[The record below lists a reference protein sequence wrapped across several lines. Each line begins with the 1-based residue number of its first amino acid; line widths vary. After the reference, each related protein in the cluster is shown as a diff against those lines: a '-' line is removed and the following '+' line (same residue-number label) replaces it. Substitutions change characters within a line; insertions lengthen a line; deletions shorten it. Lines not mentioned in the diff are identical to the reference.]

1 MKKLLLAAAI
11 FTSIGLTSANAK
23 TLYQELGGYDAIS
36 AVTKN
41 LATKLVQDPRLGV
54 YFKGLNTHHKEVV
67 VNNLTDFLCSVTGGP
82 CLYTGE
88 NMEEA
93 HAGLGI
99 TDSDWNRFVK
109 ITESVLDEY
118 RVPPKLQ
125 KELLERLVPLKPYIV
140 QKQSH

>member
-1 MKKLLLAAAI
+1 MKKLILASII
-11 FTSIGLTSANAK
+11 FASVGLASANAE

-36 AVTKN
+36 AVTKT
-41 LATKLVQDPRLGV
+41 LATKLVQDPKLGV
-54 YFKGLNTHHKEVV
+54 YFKGLNTHHKEVLI
-67 VNNLTDFLCSVTGGP
+67 NNLTDFLCNATGGP
-82 CLYTGE
+82 CIYTGE

-109 ITESVLDEY
+109 ITEGVLNEY

-140 QKQSH
+140 QKQSY

>member
-36 AVTKN
+36 AVTKA
-41 LATKLVQDPRLGV
+41 LATKLVQDPKLGV

-67 VNNLTDFLCSVTGGP
+67 VNNLTDFLCNATGGP
-82 CLYTGE
+82 CIYTVE

>member
-36 AVTKN
+36 AVTKA
-41 LATKLVQDPRLGV
+41 LATKLVQDPKLGV

-67 VNNLTDFLCSVTGGP
+67 VNNLTDFLCNATGGP
-82 CLYTGE
+82 CIYTGE